1 MADGQTEAAITL
13 AVMLGA
19 LARCSTCGMTWSK
32 GEIDPD
38 DEASLDVLAERARAV
53 TDPELLVFDDDAS
66 LRDALAR
73 VLGDAAPKQ
82 PCPH

>member
-19 LARCSTCGMTWSK
+19 LVRCPTCGATWNK

-38 DEASLDVLAERARAV
+38 DEASLDVLADRAREV
-53 TDPELLVFDDDAS
+53 TDPELLVFDDDQS
-66 LRDALAR
+66 MRDALAR
-73 VLGDAAPKQ
+73 VVGDAAPKQ
-82 PCPH
+82 TCPH